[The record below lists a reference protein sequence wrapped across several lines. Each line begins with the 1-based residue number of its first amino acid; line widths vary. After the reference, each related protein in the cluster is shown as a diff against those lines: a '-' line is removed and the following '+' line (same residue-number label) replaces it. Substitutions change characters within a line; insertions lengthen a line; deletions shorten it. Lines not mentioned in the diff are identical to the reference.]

1 MLNKLAS
8 IVLVTALVCALG
20 GTSAFANSASDPEA
34 KPKAA
39 ETPSADTAKKTEV
52 QPNTKLRAD
61 VLKLVTEA
69 KAGKLKLAERP
80 QIQPAR
86 SNNLSKGTKIAIGV
100 GIAVAVIAIILVVH
114 TRNHLFDGFSA
125 F

>member
-20 GTSAFANSASDPEA
+20 GSSAFANSPSGPEA

-39 ETPSADTAKKTEV
+39 ETSSAGATEKREI

-61 VLKLVTEA
+61 VLKLVTDA
-69 KAGKLKLAERP
+69 KAGKLRLAERP
-80 QIQPAR
+80 QMQPAR
-86 SNNLSKGTKIAIGV
+86 SNNLSKGKKIAIGV
-100 GIAVAVIAIILVVH
+100 GIAVAVVAIIVVVH
-114 TRNHLFDGFSA
+114 TRNHLFDGL
-125 F
+125 